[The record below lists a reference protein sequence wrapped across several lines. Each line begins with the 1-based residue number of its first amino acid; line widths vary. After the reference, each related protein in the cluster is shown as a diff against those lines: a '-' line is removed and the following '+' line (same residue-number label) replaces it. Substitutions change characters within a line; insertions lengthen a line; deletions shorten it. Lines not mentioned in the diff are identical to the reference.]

1 MPSKSLYRW
10 SNLIKLYTNKF
21 FTDNLRLYLRVGYGV
36 DRERAFLAGSPLHE
50 QGPLQRAEWSKCILI
65 SVRFD
70 YRGSHYKRDPLE
82 IKSISLADEVQSAA
96 RHPTSRAASTFAT
109 ESSIRNMSSGVSP
122 TRFST
127 L

>member
-50 QGPLQRAEWSKCILI
+50 QG
-65 SVRFD
+65 RFNA
-70 YRGSHYKRDPLE
+70 L
-82 IKSISLADEVQSAA
+82 
-96 RHPTSRAASTFAT
+96 
-109 ESSIRNMSSGVSP
+109 SGLNVY
-122 TRFST
+122 
-127 L
+127 